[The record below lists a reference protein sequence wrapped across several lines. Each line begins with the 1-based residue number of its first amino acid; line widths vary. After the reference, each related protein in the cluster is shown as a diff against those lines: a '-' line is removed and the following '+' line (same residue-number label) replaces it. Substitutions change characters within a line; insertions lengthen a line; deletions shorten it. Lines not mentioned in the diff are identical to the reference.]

1 MLGLSYFRVTH
12 KLLILTLLPIVVLGG
27 ISFTAMRDAEQDLT
41 HSEAVV
47 AAHFMQLNAIT
58 AIDRS
63 LSENVLD
70 TAHKTRAGMMLWSET
85 RSAINH
91 AKDVI
96 ALHWPELPNAPELAV
111 ELAPNDQQKQALQ
124 RILARLDN
132 LVTQESGYEMGN
144 FIDLELY
151 AEIDPVL
158 AWLRSLNGHLSAATM
173 ADFQAKHEQSRR
185 HHQTLNLIL
194 ASAILVILLISAA
207 VLNSIR
213 TPVAIAREAMR
224 RVSDEADLSV
234 RMQVANHD
242 EFADIAADFNTM
254 MATTATLINKSK
266 GVASNLTTTAN
277 ELKTTS
283 EQALEKS
290 HYTRSELTQAANT
303 AQEMSESVNSIEH
316 FCRSA
321 AESSQQANAHAA
333 KNVEVMKAST
343 AQITTLS
350 NDINHSVEHIE
361 SLLEHNKQ
369 IGGMVLV
376 IKAVA
381 EQTNLLALNAAIEA
395 ARAGE
400 QGRGFAVVADEVR
413 ALAKRTQESTVSIEE
428 IISQIQGTTDD
439 IANRIHA
446 NAAFATQCA
455 ETIAAS
461 ERELS
466 EVMTSIA
473 DVLQQNEGI
482 AQNVTEQAART
493 ERVAQSLR
501 LVAEFAEQ
509 SSTSFDNTAQ
519 LTNSVFDMAA
529 ELQTEISHFQ

>member
-1 MLGLSYFRVTH
+1 
-12 KLLILTLLPIVVLGG
+12 
-27 ISFTAMRDAEQDLT
+27 
-41 HSEAVV
+41 
-47 AAHFMQLNAIT
+47 
-58 AIDRS
+58 
-63 LSENVLD
+63 
-70 TAHKTRAGMMLWSET
+70 
-85 RSAINH
+85 
-91 AKDVI
+91 
-96 ALHWPELPNAPELAV
+96 
-111 ELAPNDQQKQALQ
+111 
-124 RILARLDN
+124 
-132 LVTQESGYEMGN
+132 
-144 FIDLELY
+144 
-151 AEIDPVL
+151 
-158 AWLRSLNGHLSAATM
+158 
-173 ADFQAKHEQSRR
+173 
-185 HHQTLNLIL
+185 
-194 ASAILVILLISAA
+194 
-207 VLNSIR
+207 
-213 TPVAIAREAMR
+213 
-224 RVSDEADLSV
+224 
-234 RMQVANHD
+234 
-242 EFADIAADFNTM
+242 
-254 MATTATLINKSK
+254 
-266 GVASNLTTTAN
+266 
-277 ELKTTS
+277 
-283 EQALEKS
+283 
-290 HYTRSELTQAANT
+290 
-303 AQEMSESVNSIEH
+303 MSESVNSIEH

-350 NDINHSVEHIE
+350 NDINHSVEYIE

-439 IANRIHA
+439 IANRIHT

-466 EVMTSIA
+466 EVMSSIA

-482 AQNVTEQAART
+482 AQNVTEQATRT
-493 ERVAQSLR
+493 QRVAQSLR

-509 SSTSFDNTAQ
+509 STTSFDNTAQ